1 MDLLCNVYIGK
12 VAILELRADILDINS
27 KFGADFRKN
36 CLILIKG
43 DFHTFLTSSLLFLTS
58 IPLCIAKN

>member
-1 MDLLCNVYIGK
+1 MDLCNVYIGK

-36 CLILIKG
+36 CPILKKG
-43 DFHTFLTSSLLFLTS
+43 DFHTFLTSFLPFTTS
-58 IPLCIAKN
+58 IPV